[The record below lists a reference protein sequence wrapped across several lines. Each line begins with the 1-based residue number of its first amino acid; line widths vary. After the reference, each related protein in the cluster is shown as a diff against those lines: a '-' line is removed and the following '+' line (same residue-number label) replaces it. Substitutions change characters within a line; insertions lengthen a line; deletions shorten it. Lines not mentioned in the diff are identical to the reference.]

1 MDFYKVDVPS
11 ALQGRVLFAGF
22 VDERDDVGEA
32 VGALPVVLL
41 DFVLLRVPVF
51 FLALDGRRDVMFV
64 DRAINTIAGRE
75 CCRQRQSV
83 DETIGAAVLQE
94 VGQYVRG
101 IGPEVGT
108 EVLTRLGIDQLVHV
122 LHHLMLV
129 VTPGEVGISLR
140 EACFAQ
146 PFHDPW
152 LGKGFREED
161 DVRMVLMDLSDEPL
175 PEGYGFGV
183 GIVHTEDAH
192 ATVYPVDDYFFDFL
206 PEAFPLS
213 TLKVDGQD
221 VLVFFGRVLG
231 VLHSAIWPPD
241 EPLGMLLHPG
251 VIGGTLQGKVKGDL
265 NAEVIGL
272 FDEALV
278 VGKGAQLFVDGI
290 VATVFAADR
299 PGGAWLSRL

>member
-1 MDFYKVDVPS
+1 M
-11 ALQGRVLFAGF
+11 
-22 VDERDDVGEA
+22 
-32 VGALPVVLL
+32 
-41 DFVLLRVPVF
+41 
-51 FLALDGRRDVMFV
+51 
-64 DRAINTIAGRE
+64 
-75 CCRQRQSV
+75 
-83 DETIGAAVLQE
+83 
-94 VGQYVRG
+94 
-101 IGPEVGT
+101 
-108 EVLTRLGIDQLVHV
+108 
-122 LHHLMLV
+122 
-129 VTPGEVGISLR
+129 
-140 EACFAQ
+140 
-146 PFHDPW
+146 
-152 LGKGFREED
+152 
-161 DVRMVLMDLSDEPL
+161 
-175 PEGYGFGV
+175 
-183 GIVHTEDAH
+183 
-192 ATVYPVDDYFFDFL
+192 DDYFFDFL

-299 PGGAWLSRL
+299 PG